1 MLLSAPVVYADA
13 LSLSNSV
20 WNFGG
25 QGRALGVIA
34 PLPQHRTAP
43 ALLTET
49 IIRWFFAICVTIFDI
64 S

>member
-43 ALLTET
+43 ALLAET
-49 IIRWFFAICVTIFDI
+49 IIR
-64 S
+64 